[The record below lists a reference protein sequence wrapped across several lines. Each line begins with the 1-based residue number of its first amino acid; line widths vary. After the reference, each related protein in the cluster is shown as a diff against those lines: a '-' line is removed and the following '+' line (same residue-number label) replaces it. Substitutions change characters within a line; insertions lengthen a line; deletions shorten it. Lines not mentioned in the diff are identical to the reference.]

1 MFMSGPSRTHR
12 DVLLVGSDD
21 VGLGGWLELGLLLD
35 ADADA
40 DACRHKENV
49 VRNVVRAEASNVMSI
64 RTKLILDTLQ
74 LDVTT

>member
-1 MFMSGPSRTHR
+1 MFVSGPSRTHR

-40 DACRHKENV
+40 CRHKENV

-64 RTKLILDTLQ
+64 RTKLISDTLQ

>member
-1 MFMSGPSRTHR
+1 MFVSGPSRTHR

-35 ADADA
+35 ADA
-40 DACRHKENV
+40 CRHKENV

-64 RTKLILDTLQ
+64 RTKLISDTLQ